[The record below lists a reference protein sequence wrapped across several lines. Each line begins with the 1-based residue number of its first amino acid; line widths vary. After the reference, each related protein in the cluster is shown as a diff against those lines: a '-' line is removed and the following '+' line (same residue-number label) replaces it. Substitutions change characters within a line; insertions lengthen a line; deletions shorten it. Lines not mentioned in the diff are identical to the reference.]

1 MIAQEQFDW
10 SVKHSVFGTEFHYF
24 FYEAVKG
31 QTLTD
36 GFDYSFLNLYNK
48 STIEKNS
55 VSIEESDESYL
66 LNIDV

>member
-36 GFDYSFLNLYNK
+36 GLDYSFLNLYNK